1 MNILSFD
8 GAASTSLQIR
18 MLKYLEQEVPG
29 FLERA
34 ELFAGASDGTLLG
47 VYLAS
52 RLHGPNRM
60 KPMAAIDDAIEFSN
74 EMAASLRASLWGT
87 LMAAIGIQPLLSPGL
102 FSTET
107 TFQKLVEQRFGNETL
122 GDLTNSGVKVV
133 IASFNMTEKRPQI
146 FQNFGPVADAPQRLL
161 SELALASSAMPLMLP
176 LPGYIDPKRPRE
188 RDYYLD
194 GSLATNNPSM
204 SAVAA
209 AVNALCLNHGGPRL
223 RRHMGGHPIEDMVVA
238 SLGSTVTRRE
248 SKRNGPLNGGM
259 EEQVHI
265 PRPTGM
271 LILKALSKLVP
282 RGKRVKSLDWG
293 WLQWLLNYE
302 FNLIDLGL
310 YAWFQNAMDTVALQ
324 CSDLLHPD
332 QYCRYSPGIDQ
343 LHLLLQLLFGDTQE
357 LLATMDKEAA
367 RLREGPGF
375 RRLVDWSRREWMQ
388 APLVGAKPDLRIAAE
403 G

>member
-18 MLKYLEQEVPG
+18 MLKYLELEVPG

-60 KPMAAIDDAIEFSN
+60 KPLAAIDDAIEFSN
-74 EMAASLRASLWGT
+74 EMAASLHASLWGT
-87 LMAAIGIQPLLSPGL
+87 LMATIGISPLLSPGL

-107 TFQKLVEQRFGNETL
+107 KFQKLVEQRFGNETL
-122 GDLTNSGVKVV
+122 RDLTKSDVKVV

-146 FQNFGPVADAPQRLL
+146 FQNFGPTAAAPEFLL

-176 LPGYIDPKRPRE
+176 LPGFFGPGHPKE
-188 RDYYLD
+188 RSYYLD

-209 AVNALCLNHGGPRL
+209 AVNSLCLNHGVPRL
-223 RRHMGGHPIEDMVVA
+223 RHHIGGHPIETVVVA

-248 SKRNGPLNGGM
+248 SKRDGPLNGGM
-259 EEQVHI
+259 EQVHI

-282 RGKRVKSLDWG
+282 KGRHVKSLDWG

-332 QYCRYSPGIDQ
+332 QYCRYAPGIDQ
-343 LHLLLQLLFGDTQE
+343 LHLLLQLLFGDTQN
-357 LLATMDKEAA
+357 LLDTMDKEAL

-375 RRLVDWSRREWMQ
+375 RHLVDWARKEWMQ